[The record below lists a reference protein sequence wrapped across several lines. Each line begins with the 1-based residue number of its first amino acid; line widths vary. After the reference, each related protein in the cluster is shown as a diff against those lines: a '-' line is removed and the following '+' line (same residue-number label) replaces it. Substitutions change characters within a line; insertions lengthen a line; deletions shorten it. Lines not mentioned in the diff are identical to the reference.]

1 MKWIYKKVKE
11 IAIAR
16 RECIFTGDENV
27 LFLPD
32 KDITCSEIKMLLKTH
47 QYKGKNV
54 TRKLIEFFHS
64 PVDCHPENMASDN
77 EYADLMKIIYPLLA
91 IKKTDSEKIIHTV
104 LGDTPSTVYHD
115 KKSGYTIIRNETIP
129 VLVQFFHLRLFG
141 RYCDNKHLKLLSKN
155 VILFKRTISFIDLP
169 NSRLRARVLNYLRS
183 QCDDETMF
191 RLTGKRSSTSDKEKI
206 SKVVMGV
213 FFHTGVIQISEFVAH
228 TIIALSQNQAIQTE
242 LKNRLDD
249 DVYLDCILKES
260 LRLYPMFGITNR
272 ITEEIHT
279 LNNGKTIAKGTNIIF
294 SFVKCHE
301 LGFLKP
307 EGFKP
312 ERWLSGDA
320 EDTCY
325 MPFGVGPRMCPAQ
338 RMAINITGTL
348 IRILLEKHR
357 FYSSIEHDRPLTGGG
372 LVYYTDDIKLSDF
385 NPALIYISFREAI
398 IQLYYNVR
406 VILNCFRIKHGNYL
420 TMMTNDKKH

>member
-32 KDITCSEIKMLLKTH
+32 KDITGSEIKMLLKTH
-47 QYKGKNV
+47 QYKGKNI

-91 IKKTDSEKIIHTV
+91 IKKTDSEKIIHAV

-129 VLVQFFHLRLFG
+129 VLVQFFHIRVFG
-141 RYCDNKHLKLLSKN
+141 RCCDKKHLKLLSKN
-155 VILFKRTISFIDLP
+155 VILFKKTISFIEFP
-169 NSRLRARVLNYLRS
+169 NSRFRSRVLNYLRS

-191 RLTGKRSSTSDKEKI
+191 RLTGKRTNVSDKDKV
-206 SKVVMGV
+206 SKVIMGV

-242 LKNRLDD
+242 LKNRLADD
-249 DVYLDCILKES
+249 IYLNCVLKES

-272 ITEEIHT
+272 ITEETYT
-279 LNNGKTIAKGTNIIF
+279 LNNGKTIAKGTNIVF
-294 SFVKCHE
+294 SFVKCHA
-301 LGFLKP
+301 LGFIKP
-307 EGFKP
+307 ENFDP
-312 ERWLSGDA
+312 ERWFA
-320 EDTCY
+320 EETEDTCY

-348 IRILLEKHR
+348 IRNLLNKHR

-372 LVYYTDDIKLSDF
+372 LVYYTNDIKLSDL
-385 NPALIYISFREAI
+385 NPALVYISIREAV

-406 VILNCFRIKHGNYL
+406 VILNCFRIEHGNYL
-420 TMMTNDKKH
+420 TTIINDKKH